1 MADWAIAVVSIGG
14 PTLGALVVW
23 ALRRAN
29 PITWA
34 GGLIYGQWKRATTE
48 AVTPMIEQ
56 LQGELVAAVEV
67 GETRHDLVI
76 ARLADGDLKFA
87 RIEGM
92 LEGHIRLTLS
102 NGNRHDE
109 DPAPER
115 PPDDP
120 SVASVTSP
128 PP

>member
-1 MADWAIAVVSIGG
+1 MADWAIVVVSIGG

-23 ALRRAN
+23 ALRRLN

-34 GGLIYGQWKRATTE
+34 GGLIYGQWKRATAE

-56 LQGELVAAVEV
+56 LQGELVSAVEV
-67 GETRHDLVI
+67 GESRHNLI
-76 ARLADGDLKFA
+76 ITRLADGDLKFA

-102 NGNRHDE
+102 NGNRHD
-109 DPAPER
+109 DPPPER

-120 SVASVTSP
+120 SVTNP